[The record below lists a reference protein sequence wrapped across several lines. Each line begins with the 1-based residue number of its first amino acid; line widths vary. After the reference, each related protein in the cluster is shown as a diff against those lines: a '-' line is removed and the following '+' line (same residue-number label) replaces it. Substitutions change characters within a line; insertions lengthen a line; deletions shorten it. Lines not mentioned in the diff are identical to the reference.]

1 MPDLRFAWDSAK
13 ARANVT
19 KHGVSFAEAQTVFLD
34 DRARLLDDP
43 EHSTDESRFL
53 LLGMSVRL
61 QIGRAHV

>member
-43 EHSTDESRFL
+43 EHSTDES
-53 LLGMSVRL
+53 